1 MYVLMYNPH
10 VHACTPKGAHTHSNP
25 YSCTLMHNIYTL
37 SLSLVFLFSM
47 FSHSH
52 IPADL
57 VLANV
62 YHPFLNQQ
70 AQM

>member
-1 MYVLMYNPH
+1 MHTKRSTYTFKSIFMYT
-10 VHACTPKGAHTHSNP
+10 HAQHIHS
-25 YSCTLMHNIYTL
+25 I
-37 SLSLVFLFSM
+37 SLSGFLFSM